1 MRLGFGVH
9 ADARV
14 GHPKHDVAPRRD
26 VAVSRGTPFGQLDIF
41 RLDGQPPAG
50 RHRVARIDRQIDQ
63 RLLDLGRIRTDRAE
77 VPCERGHEVHILADQ
92 PPEHLAHLSDQ
103 VVQVE
108 DPRLQHLPRAEGEE
122 LANQHLRARRRVP
135 DDVQFLS
142 FRGVGGRVEQEQLNG
157 AENRREH
164 VVEVVG
170 DASREPPHGLQPLRL
185 LELLLQPLVL
195 APHGGVRH
203 RS

>member
-1 MRLGFGVH
+1 M
-9 ADARV
+9 
-14 GHPKHDVAPRRD
+14 
-26 VAVSRGTPFGQLDIF
+26 
-41 RLDGQPPAG
+41 
-50 RHRVARIDRQIDQ
+50 
-63 RLLDLGRIRTDRAE
+63 
-77 VPCERGHEVHILADQ
+77 
-92 PPEHLAHLSDQ
+92 
-103 VVQVE
+103 
-108 DPRLQHLPRAEGEE
+108 
-122 LANQHLRARRRVP
+122 RARRRVP